1 MKRIISSLLVLLMV
15 VTLMPLRV
23 FAAQAEKTTFSVES
37 TSAKPNSTVSVKV
50 KVENNPGILST
61 KLNFTFDDALTLV
74 GAAPGEAFEALTLT
88 MPAKLADH
96 GEPMTG
102 SAKFV
107 WSNVDI
113 SESEIKDGVILTL
126 TFEVSE
132 SAVEGKD
139 YKIALE
145 CTDCCD
151 RNAED
156 IETTTNDGY
165 ISIISYLPGDVTAD
179 EKITTKDVIWIS
191 RYIVDGC
198 TTDPDGYNVS
208 LNELAADVTAD
219 GKITT
224 KDVIWISRY
233 IVDGCLTD
241 PDGYNIT
248 LLPGLVKCDHEMK
261 ATTETPATCT
271 EDGNLAYWYCS
282 KCNKYFT
289 DADGKGRIALEDTVI
304 TALGH
309 NEIADEGTKVSSTEP
324 GYTPGVWCDRCETW
338 LSGHEIIPPL
348 TPQESRISYRYYVR
362 TVNKDGSVEIAN
374 DSYLSSH
381 EIINPNPN
389 TYVQGVGVA
398 ELIEGVAING
408 EQVSAD
414 GYKFLGW
421 YEKPEASAK
430 RVYSISA
437 SETGDKIL
445 YGLWSKETYTVTF
458 DNSSM
463 KLPNTS
469 ITYTVDQKVPLEV
482 PSVDRYVFLGW
493 TTDSDDLMTEI
504 KPGTTGNF
512 TLHSNWTSKR
522 NLAKPVTSLGKPL
535 IVEDTN
541 EGRILFSYEIGQ
553 IENVPLYTIKELPSA
568 GGVVSVYTETV
579 SKAISETDAST
590 VAKTIDHITTD
601 STSWTLSED
610 WNETTHVE
618 DSILNEHGYDRTSGQ
633 QVGKTS
639 SNTYTLSTNDY
650 DNTVVKSN
658 EGTVATTTQY
668 DTKEVDT
675 RATWESKASLSVS
688 DTESAKYTDSTHV
701 SAEVGVGY
709 GPISAKVGA
718 GAETSTEISSSSTA
732 GATAE
737 TTIAHENTS
746 HSKTGT
752 DTVTV
757 EDNTTTT
764 TTDKG
769 WNKSESSSSSSS
781 SSLTKYEEETLS
793 ERIAQEYTYGQS
805 YAKGGSNSASADWS
819 TSTGESDLYSSTFTY
834 FKSEVKTEGVSYTMD
849 GEKDGSYRLVRAGIV
864 HVFAVVIYDIANA
877 QYSVT
882 TYAVLDDDTYTY
894 IDYSATSAAKFDDN
908 ENGVLPFEVPYSVND
923 YVNGRIV
930 ATEGLKYNA
939 STLSTGEYTGRNTS
953 VVIPEFFSVDNRD
966 NTSSAYTVR
975 NLSAKTFSGN
985 TELKSVLL
993 SNYIRKIP
1001 DSAFA
1006 ECSSLEF
1013 IYGSEIE
1020 AIGNNAFDGCTSL
1033 GQFKVSSTVKSV
1045 GEDAFKG
1052 VDSIVVEA
1060 SNADVVFGAINSG
1073 AKRITINISAIADEM
1088 QGAILEIPDT
1098 VEYFELQGGRNTF
1111 KGLTVKSNA
1120 GTTVLNGITITDTV
1134 KIPLEID
1141 SEAVTLNQVIAESPS
1156 YVLLLKGSAPT
1167 VSLFGTSK
1175 LISASDNA
1183 VVCRNVKLEK
1193 ISSNVTSEL
1202 EVTGDVLVYGYLQN
1216 AALISFPE
1224 RGEIVSITADEYAM
1238 YIKGS
1243 ISVAFDANG
1252 GTVDTSSKIAYIGTA
1267 IGTLPIPTRDYYTF
1281 DGWYTEVDGGEK
1293 ITEDTIASGF
1303 GTVTYYAHWK
1313 ANGYTVSWNPG
1324 TNCSISVKR
1333 TSSPYAGADTGAL
1346 NSGDSVYYGDVLEVA
1361 YAANTGYSISSQ
1373 GSTSITVT
1381 GDVTASTIYASAT
1394 ANSYT
1399 YDVVYRSSN
1408 GTSLGSTTVT
1418 YNYGTTNTIYAP
1430 AITGY
1435 STPSPQSV
1443 PWDST
1448 SGKTI
1453 TFTYSPAW
1461 VSTSQNI
1468 WSGTWVSWY
1477 GSSGKQ
1483 FGISSTATAEY
1494 QNRTASTVQVRI
1506 KWVNTL
1512 TANTYYGYAQSFNAS
1527 IGGSSYVDYSICSA
1541 STWNSLSSSARSVT
1555 AYSNWVTVSVS
1566 ATQTSVSASGSF
1578 WDNGNK
1584 LGHWSG
1590 TVQIPTY

>member
-1 MKRIISSLLVLLMV
+1 MKKIISSLLVFIMV
-15 VTLMPLRV
+15 VSLMPIRV
-23 FAAQAEKTTFSVES
+23 FAAQAERPTFSVES
-37 TSAKPNSTVSVKV
+37 TRAKQNSTVSVEV
-50 KVENNPGILST
+50 KVANNPGIISAQ
-61 KLNFTFDDALTLV
+61 LNFTFDDALTLV
-74 GAAPGEAFEALTLT
+74 GAAQGEAFEALPLT
-88 MPAKLADH
+88 MPAKLDR

-102 SAKFV
+102 SAKFM
-107 WSNVDI
+107 WSNADI
-113 SESEIKDGVILTL
+113 SDSEIKDGVILTL

-156 IETTTNDGY
+156 IEITTNDGY

-261 ATTETPATCT
+261 ATAETPATCT

-309 NEIADEGTKVSSTEP
+309 NEIADEGTKASSTEP

-348 TPQESRISYRYYVR
+348 APQESHISYRHYVR

-437 SETGDKIL
+437 SEMGDKIL

-493 TTDSDDLMTEI
+493 TTDSDELMTEI

-522 NLAKPVTSLGKPL
+522 NLTKPVASLGDPL
-535 IVEDTN
+535 IIEDTN

-553 IENVPLYTIKELPSA
+553 IENVPLYEIKELPSA

-579 SKAISETDAST
+579 KKSIGTTDAST
-590 VAKTIDHITTD
+590 VAEAIDHVTTD

-610 WNETTHVE
+610 WNETTHIE
-618 DSILNEHGYDRTSGQ
+618 DSVLKEHGYDRKTGEQ
-633 QVGKTS
+633 IGKTS
-639 SNTYTLSTNDY
+639 SNTYTLSTDEY

-658 EGTVATTTQY
+658 EGTIATTTQY
-668 DTKEVDT
+668 DTNEVDT
-675 RATWESKASLSVS
+675 RETWESKAGLSVS
-688 DTESAKYTDSTHV
+688 DTESTKYTN
-701 SAEVGVGY
+701 SASVKAEIGSKVGPV
-709 GPISAKVGA
+709 SAKVGA
-718 GAETSTEISSSSTA
+718 GMESSTEISSTTEA
-732 GATAE
+732 GVTAE

-769 WNKSESSSSSSS
+769 WSKSSSSSSTSS
-781 SSLTKYEEETLS
+781 SSLTRYEEETLS
-793 ERIAQEYTYGQS
+793 QRIAQEYTYGQS

-819 TSTGESDLYSSTFTY
+819 TSTGKKDLYSTTFTY
-834 FKSEVKTEGVSYTMD
+834 FNSEETTEGVSYTLN
-849 GEKDGSYRLVRAGIV
+849 GEVDGSYRLVRAGIV
-864 HVFAVVIYDIANA
+864 HVFAVVIYDIASA

-882 TYAVLDDDTYTY
+882 TYAVLDDHTYTY

-908 ENGVLPFEVPYSVND
+908 ENGVLPFEIPYSVND

-939 STLSTGEYTGRNTS
+939 STLSTGEYNGSNTS
-953 VVIPEFFSVDNRD
+953 VVIPEFFSVDNQD

-975 NLSAKTFSGN
+975 NLSAKTFNGN

-993 SNYIRKIP
+993 SNYIRAIP

-1006 ECSSLEF
+1006 GCSSLRF
-1013 IYGSEIE
+1013 VYGSEIE
-1020 AIGNNAFDGCTSL
+1020 TIGENAFAGCTSL
-1033 GQFKVSSTVKSV
+1033 GQFKVSSSV
-1045 GEDAFKG
+1045 TSIGADAFKG
-1052 VDSIVVEA
+1052 VDTITVEA
-1060 SNADVVFGAINSG
+1060 ANAGVVSGAIKSG

-1088 QGAILEIPDT
+1088 QDVTLEIPDT

-1111 KGLTVKSNA
+1111 KGLTIKSNA
-1120 GTTVLNGITITDTV
+1120 KTTVLNGVTITDTV

-1183 VVCRNVKLEK
+1183 VVCRNTKFDMIDTK
-1193 ISSNVTSEL
+1193 ITSEL
-1202 EVTGDVLVYGYLQN
+1202 EITGDVLAYGTPQN

-1224 RGEIVSITADEYAM
+1224 RGKIVPITAEQYAM

-1252 GTVDTSSKIAYIGTA
+1252 GTVDASSKIAYIGTA

-1281 DGWYTEVDGGEK
+1281 DGWYTEVDGGER

-1333 TSSPYAGADTGAL
+1333 TSSPNAGAGTGAL
-1346 NSGDSVYYGDVLEVA
+1346 NSGDAVYYGDVLEVA
-1361 YAANTGYSISSQ
+1361 YTANTGYNISSQ

-1399 YDVVYRSSN
+1399 YNVVYKSSN
-1408 GTSLGSTTVT
+1408 GTSLGSATVT
-1418 YNYGTTNTIYAP
+1418 YKYGTTNTITAP
-1430 AITGY
+1430 AKTGY
-1435 STPSPQSV
+1435 TTPSAQSV
-1443 PWDST
+1443 SWNST
-1448 SGKTI
+1448 SAKTI
-1453 TFTYSPAW
+1453 TFVYAPTL
-1461 VSTSQNI
+1461 VSTSQNV
-1468 WSGTWVSWY
+1468 WSGDWISWY
-1477 GSSGKQ
+1477 SDSGNRY
-1483 FGISSTATAEY
+1483 GISSTATAEY
-1494 QNRTASTVQVRI
+1494 QNRTATTVQVRI
-1506 KWVNTL
+1506 KWTNTL
-1512 TANTYYGYAQSFNAS
+1512 TANTYYGYAQSFNVS
-1527 IGGSSYVDYSICSA
+1527 IGDSSFVDYSICSA
-1541 STWNSLSSSARSVT
+1541 STWSSSSSSARTVT
-1555 AYSNWVTVSVS
+1555 AYSGWVTVPVS
-1566 ATQTSVSASGSF
+1566 ATQTSVSACGSF
-1578 WDNGNK
+1578 WDNGNH
-1584 LGHWSG
+1584 LGHWTG